1 LIEAYIGEGKLIN
14 SGSFNGLDSAM
25 ARKRIR
31 KWLAKKGE
39 GKKSVNYK
47 LRDWVFSRQRYWGE
61 PIPIIYCSK
70 CGEVPVPEKDLPVR
84 LPEVEEYRPT
94 GTGESPLASIAEF
107 VNTNCPHC
115 GSKAKRETDTMPT
128 WAGSSWYFLRYPN
141 PNLEEAAF
149 NKEKLE
155 HWLPVDMYV
164 GGVEH
169 AILHLLYARFFTKV
183 LYDLGYI
190 DFEEPFKQL
199 FNQGMV
205 CKKSKITGKAEKMSK
220 SKGNVVTP
228 DDLVKRYGT
237 DSVRLYE
244 LFIGPA
250 EMNCEWTDRGIFE
263 LKENF
268 TPEREDVLRKQH
280 TLIRDVSN
288 RMKLFKFNTA
298 ISSFMEFINW
308 LSQPEILNKGIDRR
322 TVETFLILLAPFAPH
337 FAEELW
343 EVIGH
348 SDSIFTEKWPEY
360 APSLLESEIARIA
373 IQING
378 RLRGILELSREA
390 SREEVVKE
398 AKALAGVAKHLR
410 SKKIKKTIFV
420 PGKIVNFVV
429 SKDSVERLADSV

>member
-1 LIEAYIGEGKLIN
+1 
-14 SGSFNGLDSAM
+14 
-25 ARKRIR
+25 
-31 KWLAKKGE
+31 
-39 GKKSVNYK
+39 
-47 LRDWVFSRQRYWGE
+47 
-61 PIPIIYCSK
+61 
-70 CGEVPVPEKDLPVR
+70 VPEKDLPVR

-107 VNTNCPHC
+107 VNTICPRC
-115 GSKAKRETDTMPT
+115 GSKARRETDTMPT

-141 PNLEEAAF
+141 SHLEGAAF
-149 NKEKLE
+149 DKKKLK

-205 CKKSKITGKAEKMSK
+205 CKKSKITGKVEKMSK

-250 EMNCEWTDRGIFE
+250 EMNCEWTDRGIEGTYRF
-263 LKENF
+263 LKK
-268 TPEREDVLRKQH
+268 TWDIILKLKGKYAPEREDVLRKRH

-308 LSQPEILNKGIDRR
+308 LNEPEILNKGIDRK
-322 TVETFLILLAPFAPH
+322 TVETFLVLLGPFAPH
-337 FAEELW
+337 FTEELW
-343 EVIGH
+343 EATGH
-348 SDSIFTEKWPEY
+348 SDSIFKEKWPEHT
-360 APSLLESEIARIA
+360 PSLVESEITRIA

-378 RLRGILELSREA
+378 KLRGILELSKEA
-390 SREEVVKE
+390 SQKEVVKE
-398 AKALAGVAKHLR
+398 AKVLAGVAKHLR

-429 SKDSVERLADSV
+429 SRDSVERLADSV